1 MTVDNPFRVLLDA
14 GVPDSVGHVFAAR
27 GHIVIYYREVL
38 SEREPDEVV
47 CATAL
52 TNSAILI
59 AVDGDMKRLA
69 KRYGKEQKSVRF
81 ERLNLIKIGCN
92 PVLAAKR
99 AEQALSLIEHEWAFS
114 EGKTARRLWVEIGPH
129 QFTTYR

>member
-1 MTVDNPFRVLLDA
+1 MTADHPFRVLLDA

-27 GHIVIYYREVL
+27 GHTVIYYREVL

-59 AVDGDMKRLA
+59 AIDGDMKRLA
-69 KRYGKEQKSVRF
+69 KRYGKQQKSARF
-81 ERLNLIKIGCN
+81 DRLSLIKIGCN

-99 AEQALSLIEHEWAFS
+99 VDQAMSLIEHEWAFS
-114 EGKTARRLWVEIGPH
+114 EAKAARRPWVEIGPH
-129 QFTTYR
+129 QLTTHR

>member
-1 MTVDNPFRVLLDA
+1 MTADNPLRVLLDA
-14 GVPDSVGHVFAAR
+14 GVPDSVGRAFAAR
-27 GHIVIYYREVL
+27 GHVVIYYREVL

-69 KRYGKEQKSVRF
+69 KRYGKEQKSLRF

-99 AEQALSLIEHEWAFS
+99 TEQAMSLIEHEWAYS
-114 EGKTARRLWVEIGPH
+114 EAKTARRLWVEIGPH
-129 QFTTYR
+129 QLTTHR